1 MPDLIYSRKSNAETL
16 SIAQLASQAPAAF
29 STKPIEG
36 VSDRYGHV
44 TTLDAVNKLE
54 RAGWLPVQAAQTSS
68 RTKKAREHTK
78 HLIAFAREGD
88 IGAGEGRPE
97 IVLYNSSDRSSA
109 LKLYAGY
116 FRWICSN
123 SLVSGSGFESKLIH
137 NKSQISSFDTLL
149 DNTFENLTRSS
160 ENIKLM
166 QETQI
171 TNDHAYHLAE
181 LAAATRWKSLKSVQF
196 GSGHDIP
203 AGTYWTNQ
211 TLSSLLSRKRYQD
224 NPIDRVLNTK
234 HSLWEVFNRIQE
246 GVMRSGASV
255 ASITEKSP
263 MGSERR
269 ARSIASVSQAIK
281 INRNLWD
288 ICEEAA

>member
-78 HLIAFAREGD
+78 HLIAFAQEGD

-160 ENIKLM
+160 ENIKRM

-171 TNDHAYHLAE
+171 TSTHAQHLAE
-181 LAAATRWKSLKSVQF
+181 LAASTRWKSIKSVPY
-196 GSGHDIP
+196 GDIP
-203 AGTYWTNQ
+203 AGTYWTNE
-211 TLSSLLSRKRYQD
+211 TIRSLLARKRYSD
-224 NPIDRVLNTK
+224 EAIGGSGSITK

-255 ASITEKSP
+255 ASVTEKSP

>member
-44 TTLDAVNKLE
+44 TTLDAVNKLA

-78 HLIAFAREGD
+78 HLIAFARGGD

-149 DNTFENLTRSS
+149 DNTFENLARSS
-160 ENIKLM
+160 ENIKRM

-181 LAAATRWKSLKSVQF
+181 LAAATRWKSFKSVQ
-196 GSGHDIP
+196 SGHVIP
-203 AGTYWTNQ
+203 AGTYWTNE
-211 TLSSLLSRKRYQD
+211 TLASLLSRKRYQD
-224 NPIDRVLNTK
+224 NPIDRTSNTK

-269 ARSIASVSQAIK
+269 ARAIASVSQAIK